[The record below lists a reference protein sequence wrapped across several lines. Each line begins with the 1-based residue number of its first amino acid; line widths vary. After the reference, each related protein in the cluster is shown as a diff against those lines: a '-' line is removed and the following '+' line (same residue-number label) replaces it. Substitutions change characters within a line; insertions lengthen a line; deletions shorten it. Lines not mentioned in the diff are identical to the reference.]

1 MNRLAQIIEP
11 AACDIQLIANKISLG
26 FILKQI
32 SDGEWG
38 LGKTYFIFT
47 SFIPTKED
55 GIATHMWAHSFQLT
69 AQGQDSIH

>member
-11 AACDIQLIANKISLG
+11 AACDIQFIANKISLG

-38 LGKTYFIFT
+38 FREDLFYFYFIL
-47 SFIPTKED
+47 PYKR
-55 GIATHMWAHSFQLT
+55 G
-69 AQGQDSIH
+69 

>member
-32 SDGEWG
+32 SNGEWG

-47 SFIPTKED
+47 SFFLQKRMNERHACELIL
-55 GIATHMWAHSFQLT
+55 SN
-69 AQGQDSIH
+69 